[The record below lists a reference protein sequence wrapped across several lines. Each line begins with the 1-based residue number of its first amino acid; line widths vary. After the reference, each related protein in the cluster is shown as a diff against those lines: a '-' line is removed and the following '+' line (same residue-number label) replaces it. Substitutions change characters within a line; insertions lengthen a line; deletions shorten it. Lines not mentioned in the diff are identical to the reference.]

1 MIESNLS
8 LQEMGTMEEEDVG
21 NFLLDHPDFLKD
33 WILNHA
39 DQKVVE
45 DLSEV
50 IQVKKVNLVMRQFV
64 R

>member
-1 MIESNLS
+1 
-8 LQEMGTMEEEDVG
+8 MEEEDVG

-50 IQVKKVNLVMRQFV
+50 IQVKKSIS
-64 R
+64 